1 MIDTHSHIYAEEFDV
16 DRDAAL
22 QRAWDA
28 GVEMLILPDIDS
40 ESRQRMLDLAKDN
53 PSKCLPTVGLHPTS
67 VNDNPRWQEELD
79 MVERLL
85 REPPMRLYA
94 VGEIGLDLYWSSD
107 FYAIQREVLHAQ
119 LELALAYNLPV
130 IIHTRSAYRQMLDAV
145 ATYRG
150 RGLRG
155 VFHAYA
161 DSVDTAK
168 KLASLGD
175 FVFGI
180 GGVVTFKNSGLDRV
194 VSELPTELLLLE
206 TDCPYL
212 TPVPHRGKRNE
223 SSYVEFV
230 CGKIADLHGITAEC
244 VDQITTATAK
254 QIFSIEH

>member
-1 MIDTHSHIYAEEFDV
+1 
-16 DRDAAL
+16 
-22 QRAWDA
+22 
-28 GVEMLILPDIDS
+28 
-40 ESRQRMLDLAKDN
+40 
-53 PSKCLPTVGLHPTS
+53 
-67 VNDNPRWQEELD
+67 
-79 MVERLL
+79 
-85 REPPMRLYA
+85 MRLYA

-119 LELALAYNLPV
+119 LELALKYNLPV
-130 IIHTRSAYRQMLDAV
+130 IIHTRSAYKEMLDAV

-161 DSVDTAK
+161 DDVDMAM
-168 KLASLGD
+168 KLAKLGD

-180 GGVVTFKNSGLDRV
+180 GGVVTFKNSGLDSV
-194 VSELPTELLLLE
+194 VRELPTELLLLE

-230 CGKIADLHGITAEC
+230 CRKIAELHGISAEC
-244 VDQITTATAK
+244 VDKITTSTAK
-254 QIFSIEH
+254 KIFAIEG